1 LSAKRR
7 EKLKHMVTKQVNIN
21 DLTFKAVDHKS
32 PIPLY
37 HQIEND
43 LRGLIKSGQLE
54 SGDILPPELELS
66 RVYGVGRQTIRMAM
80 SRLATADV
88 IARQA
93 GRGTFVKMMPDQMKF
108 YLDRSFT
115 RQIAEMGMKPRSKV
129 ISASTAVIDQS
140 SPKVAGVR
148 LGARIFNLT
157 RLRLGDGQ
165 PIGLQS
171 TTILADLCPGIETF
185 DYNKRSLYDVLS
197 NEFQLVISQI
207 AHTVSAVVADE
218 FQAKTL
224 KIKVDDP
231 LLLVKTN
238 AFLDSGHLIEF
249 TTSYY
254 RADKYEYS
262 TTHIFVS

>member
-1 LSAKRR
+1 MLP
-7 EKLKHMVTKQVNIN
+7 KQVQIT
-21 DLTFKAVDHKS
+21 DLAFKPVDHKS

-37 HQIEND
+37 HQIETD

-54 SGDILPPELELS
+54 PGDILPPELELS
-66 RVYGVGRQTIRMAM
+66 RVYGVGRQTIRMAL

-93 GRGTFVKMMPDQMKF
+93 GRGTFVKSPPDQMKF

-115 RQIAEMGMKPRSKV
+115 RQIADMGMKPRSKV
-129 ISASTAVIDQS
+129 IETATGIIGEDV
-140 SPKVAGVR
+140 PNVEGVQD
-148 LGARIFNLT
+148 GARYFLLT

-171 TTILADLCPGIETF
+171 ATIIADLCPGIENLDF
-185 DYNKRSLYDVLS
+185 NKRSLYDVLS

-207 AHTVSAVVADE
+207 EHTVSAALADE

-224 KIKVDDP
+224 KIHVNDP

-238 AFLDSGHLIEF
+238 AFLDSGQLIEF
-249 TTSYY
+249 TTTYY

-262 TTHIFVS
+262 TTHTFVR